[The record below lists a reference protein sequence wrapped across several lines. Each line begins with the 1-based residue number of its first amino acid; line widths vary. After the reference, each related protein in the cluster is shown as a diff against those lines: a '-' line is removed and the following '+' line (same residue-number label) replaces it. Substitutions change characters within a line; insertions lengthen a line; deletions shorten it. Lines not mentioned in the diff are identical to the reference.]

1 MCLIKWGGVTDNLA
15 KCRNSEKKATP
26 QYKLLFLCC
35 VSAFIIFSTFLCL
48 LIFNGYAPFGNR
60 TLAAYDINISQ
71 LDIYGYLYDVI
82 HGKNTFGYSLSMG
95 LGGDTFNVVSYS
107 MSSPLNIIFAI
118 ARKDQYLACFNIV
131 ALLKLTIIA
140 AVIAWYLSKRF
151 YGQLNTIFTILLSV
165 SYTYCQYSIA
175 GIVNI
180 FWLDGVMLLPII
192 LYGVY
197 KLITENNCGFMI
209 AGVALSILFNWYTG
223 AINCIFCIFWF
234 IFEYFLNWAD
244 STIRIRIK
252 SFFQKTAIAVYAGI
266 TGVLISG
273 IFLIPTFNAIKQ
285 GNRGSLN
292 LEALNRHFIGN
303 PLTVISNSTIGNM
316 HFYPD
321 KVCLF
326 TGALGLLGILL
337 LFKSREVERKIK
349 IVISL
354 FLLFV
359 ILSFYWEPFFLLF
372 SMLKNATSF
381 WSRYGYIGN
390 FAIIFISA
398 YCFSMVKK
406 IDKGSL
412 IITAIVYDLL
422 FIALCDLSTAYISYE
437 DKLTAAFILVI
448 AICLEA
454 YFCFNKDDK
463 LRKFAITA
471 LCITS
476 VTEMTMN
483 VNFLIDDYGL
493 NIGDSYKTYVDSQE
507 EQIQELKD
515 YDNSDYRISQSSTR
529 NANNGDMR
537 YGTANYNEPLA
548 YNYWG
553 ISSYTNRPNDKQRAF
568 LHAMGYK
575 SNGENMYI
583 VNTSILAADSL
594 LGVKYFLS
602 PYQVNG
608 YKIIDNISEA
618 NGKYVYENPFAL
630 PMVFTYK
637 GEGNNI
643 PYNENNANPFT
654 YQNDVYGTLLG
665 HETKIYNAIDYS
677 ITNEKT
683 NSVEYELTVPSEEC
697 VLYGFIPTDDTNPT
711 SIYINDEFSTIYS
724 QWLAPRVFIIP
735 EKNSGEKVSV
745 RIESNENMDG
755 VLYTSPQFYYL
766 SLNTLKEATDELK
779 QGSIEDY
786 DITNKG
792 AVINVDAY
800 EGQKIMTS
808 IPYDPGWVV
817 KDNGTVIQ
825 PNQFENCFLSFN
837 LSKGKHSI
845 VISYRSNAV
854 ERGALASL
862 AGVLSVIC
870 YVFVKKKCNR
880 KLPFRR

>member
-1 MCLIKWGGVTDNLA
+1 M
-15 KCRNSEKKATP
+15 
-26 QYKLLFLCC
+26 
-35 VSAFIIFSTFLCL
+35 
-48 LIFNGYAPFGNR
+48 
-60 TLAAYDINISQ
+60 
-71 LDIYGYLYDVI
+71 
-82 HGKNTFGYSLSMG
+82 
-95 LGGDTFNVVSYS
+95 
-107 MSSPLNIIFAI
+107 
-118 ARKDQYLACFNIV
+118 
-131 ALLKLTIIA
+131 
-140 AVIAWYLSKRF
+140 
-151 YGQLNTIFTILLSV
+151 
-165 SYTYCQYSIA
+165 
-175 GIVNI
+175 
-180 FWLDGVMLLPII
+180 
-192 LYGVY
+192 
-197 KLITENNCGFMI
+197 
-209 AGVALSILFNWYTG
+209 
-223 AINCIFCIFWF
+223 
-234 IFEYFLNWAD
+234 
-244 STIRIRIK
+244 
-252 SFFQKTAIAVYAGI
+252 
-266 TGVLISG
+266 
-273 IFLIPTFNAIKQ
+273 
-285 GNRGSLN
+285 
-292 LEALNRHFIGN
+292 
-303 PLTVISNSTIGNM
+303 
-316 HFYPD
+316 
-321 KVCLF
+321 
-326 TGALGLLGILL
+326 
-337 LFKSREVERKIK
+337 
-349 IVISL
+349 
-354 FLLFV
+354 
-359 ILSFYWEPFFLLF
+359 
-372 SMLKNATSF
+372 
-381 WSRYGYIGN
+381 
-390 FAIIFISA
+390 
-398 YCFSMVKK
+398 
-406 IDKGSL
+406 
-412 IITAIVYDLL
+412 
-422 FIALCDLSTAYISYE
+422 
-437 DKLTAAFILVI
+437 
-448 AICLEA
+448 
-454 YFCFNKDDK
+454 
-463 LRKFAITA
+463 
-471 LCITS
+471 
-476 VTEMTMN
+476 
-483 VNFLIDDYGL
+483 
-493 NIGDSYKTYVDSQE
+493 
-507 EQIQELKD
+507 
-515 YDNSDYRISQSSTR
+515 
-529 NANNGDMR
+529 
-537 YGTANYNEPLA
+537 
-548 YNYWG
+548 
-553 ISSYTNRPNDKQRAF
+553 
-568 LHAMGYK
+568 
-575 SNGENMYI
+575 
-583 VNTSILAADSL
+583 
-594 LGVKYFLS
+594 
-602 PYQVNG
+602 